1 MTPTVVVALQ
11 SHKASDLGK
20 CRFHFGLGTVPGSLK
35 TAMDPS
41 PTLPAQVRIV
51 IGKGGVG
58 KSTVTAALAVH
69 YADFGLDVL
78 IVELEG
84 RPEISQAFD
93 HAETLDY
100 EPLCLYTSSLDAR
113 IDARRLTP
121 DDALVEYL
129 GEHGLGRF
137 SKRLVSS
144 GVLDIVASSIPGL
157 RDVLVLGKVKQL
169 ANSGDYDV
177 VLVDAPA
184 TGHAKTFLTS
194 ASGMM
199 NVARSGL
206 VRKQA
211 QDVVDMLSDS
221 ERCQVLLVTLPE
233 ELPVSETI
241 EAAFFIEDQASVSL
255 GPVLCNCMEFAS
267 LALTT
272 PARTAAREVSERLEP
287 EFERALDDAAAFQT
301 ERANLNQEQLDRL
314 RQELPLPIFLLPRL
328 PCAAI
333 GMGETHQLAGLL
345 TLEFGSHE
353 ERSR

>member
-1 MTPTVVVALQ
+1 MV
-11 SHKASDLGK
+11 
-20 CRFHFGLGTVPGSLK
+20 
-35 TAMDPS
+35 PS
-41 PTLPAQVRIV
+41 PTLPAHVRIV

-58 KSTVTAALAVH
+58 KSTMTAALAVH
-69 YADFGLDVL
+69 YAESGLDVL

-84 RPEISQAFD
+84 RPEIAQAFD
-93 HAETLDY
+93 SIESLEY
-100 EPLCLYTSSLDAR
+100 EPQRLYTSSQEAH
-113 IDARRLTP
+113 IEARRLTP

-169 ANSGDYDV
+169 ANSGDYNV

-211 QDVVDMLSDS
+211 HDVVDMLSDG

-241 EAAFFIEDQASVSL
+241 EAAFFIEDQASVAL
-255 GPVLCNCMEFAS
+255 GPVLCNGMEFAPAS
-267 LALTT
+267 LATS
-272 PARTAAREVSERLEP
+272 ARSAAGDVAAALDADL
-287 EFERALDDAAAFQT
+287 ERALDDAAAFQI
-301 ERANLNQEQLDRL
+301 ERANLNEGQLARL
-314 RQELPLPIFLLPRL
+314 RHELPLPVFLLPRL
-328 PCAAI
+328 ACAAI
-333 GMGETHQLAGLL
+333 GLGEIRHLADLL
-345 TLEFGSHE
+345 TIEFNANEGNVP
-353 ERSR
+353 